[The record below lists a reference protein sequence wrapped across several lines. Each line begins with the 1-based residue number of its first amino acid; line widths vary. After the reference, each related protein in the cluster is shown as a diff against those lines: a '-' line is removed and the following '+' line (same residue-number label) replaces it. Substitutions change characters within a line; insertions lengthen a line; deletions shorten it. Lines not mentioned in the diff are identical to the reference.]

1 MNKDL
6 NKKINIDDGVDKEK
20 NKEIFEKNNVDNV
33 NFSDLS
39 AKETTEI
46 STETEE
52 SILGN
57 KVNKKMF
64 INEEVKIKIKSKEI
78 DKDSI
83 IKIKKKKK
91 GNKKTVKNENY
102 LSEYPSNNNNIN
114 IKAPKLPMNY
124 DKTFNRD
131 KITNQKEIG
140 IKEYLIDK
148 INNKYNNN
156 NEFKII
162 PVISHDKLLH
172 LITNENIYDKKTDKE
187 NYNKVSITER
197 FKHKFLTTI
206 YLFPQKI

>member
-6 NKKINIDDGVDKEK
+6 NKIINIGEGVDKEK
-20 NKEIFEKNNVDNV
+20 NKEIFKKNNVDNV
-33 NFSDLS
+33 NFSNLS
-39 AKETTEI
+39 TKETTEI

-57 KVNKKMF
+57 KANKKIF
-64 INEEVKIKIKSKEI
+64 VNEEVKIKVKSKEI

-124 DKTFNRD
+124 DKTFNID

-156 NEFKII
+156 NEFKKI

-172 LITNENIYDKKTDKE
+172 LITNENIYNKKSDKE

-206 YLFPQKI
+206 YLFPKK